1 MTYCSY
7 LVYKFKNKF
16 LLFSTLLFCGTILP
30 FVNIGSPA
38 PGVLAERFAYFSSIG
53 FCLIMAIIIVKYMK
67 SLTFNSISQLF
78 TKPLIYL
85 MPLIFICMIYI
96 WNRNSN
102 WYNKIVLFEH
112 DIKYLEKSAKA
123 NSLLANEYFEMLRSP
138 NKKYPTQI
146 LVQKSLKHYNQ
157 AITNDSSFFTAYNNA
172 GVLHFS
178 YLNDITTA
186 KKYFKLAIR
195 HRPHYSQAY
204 ENLGNCYKQENNNAK
219 AFECYK
225 TSIML
230 NPKQYSAY
238 MGAIS
243 MFFEKKEF
251 DKSLKI
257 IKTANLNFPNNYE
270 LTAQAANCYL
280 MKKDTVTA
288 LTKYEEAYSIFPNQE
303 LAQFLSK
310 KYEESGDSAK
320 SNFYKK
326 TQQIN

>member
-1 MTYCSY
+1 
-7 LVYKFKNKF
+7 
-16 LLFSTLLFCGTILP
+16 
-30 FVNIGSPA
+30 
-38 PGVLAERFAYFSSIG
+38 
-53 FCLIMAIIIVKYMK
+53 
-67 SLTFNSISQLF
+67 
-78 TKPLIYL
+78 
-85 MPLIFICMIYI
+85 
-96 WNRNSN
+96 
-102 WYNKIVLFEH
+102 
-112 DIKYLEKSAKA
+112 
-123 NSLLANEYFEMLRSP
+123 
-138 NKKYPTQI
+138 
-146 LVQKSLKHYNQ
+146 
-157 AITNDSSFFTAYNNA
+157 
-172 GVLHFS
+172 
-178 YLNDITTA
+178 
-186 KKYFKLAIR
+186 
-195 HRPHYSQAY
+195 
-204 ENLGNCYKQENNNAK
+204 
-219 AFECYK
+219 
-225 TSIML
+225 
-230 NPKQYSAY
+230 